1 MYGTLP
7 DEAHYSHQ
15 PKPDEAHYSHQPKLS
30 NDVQATFDCLQNEI
44 PNV

>member
-15 PKPDEAHYSHQPKLS
+15 PKLGD
-30 NDVQATFDCLQNEI
+30 NVQTAFDYLQNATNEMMW
-44 PNV
+44 VT